1 MLILKS
7 EFSKELSYTAK
18 GILYTII
25 NSNGQKFF
33 TSEYLMELSIDNYE
47 TVKAAINELLF
58 LGYILSSKDGYSFN
72 NELFEKF
79 NEV

>member
-1 MLILKS
+1 MFSPLSFEWTFLEANMLILKS

-58 LGYILSSKDGYSFN
+58 
-72 NELFEKF
+72 
-79 NEV
+79 